1 MNEEVAHVGALSTF
15 EVGVMRIVQIGRRQ
29 IGILRREGDVV
40 HALLNVCPHRGAPV
54 CRGTI
59 GGTMLPSAPG
69 ELIYANDGKVLKCP
83 WHGYEFDI
91 ETGASLFGIMR
102 GRLRKFPTEVR
113 GGEVFVTIPARAIE
127 KREAG
132 DRT

>member
-1 MNEEVAHVGALSTF
+1 MKSQEQTHVGALSSF
-15 EVGVMRIVQIGRRQ
+15 EVGTMRIVQIGRRQ
-29 IGILRREGDVV
+29 VGILRSEGDVV
-40 HALLNVCPHRGAPV
+40 HAVLNICPHRGAPV
-54 CRGTI
+54 CKGTV

-69 ELIYANDGKVLKCP
+69 ELIYANDGQVLKCP

-113 GGEVFVTIPARAIE
+113 DGEVYVRI
-127 KREAG
+127 
-132 DRT
+132 